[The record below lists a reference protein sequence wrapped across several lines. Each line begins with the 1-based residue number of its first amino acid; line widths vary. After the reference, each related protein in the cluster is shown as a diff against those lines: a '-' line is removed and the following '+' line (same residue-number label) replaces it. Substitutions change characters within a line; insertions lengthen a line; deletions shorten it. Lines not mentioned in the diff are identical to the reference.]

1 MQVLIDFVDDH
12 PELEWII
19 TENVKVMFHKRRQ
32 FDDEVPMDIQNAQLA
47 KRGFTSQNMLP
58 RTSFFGIPQSR
69 DRALGLYIR
78 KQRAREGDMKTAFF
92 SFQSEPLPI
101 EMFITTKKDDV
112 DDKSAKHKTTKPGNK
127 WKMSFRSVCEKL
139 GEDSLIS
146 AVFDGGGRSK
156 CDTDR

>member
-1 MQVLIDFVDDH
+1 MKVLIDFVDDH

-78 KQRAREGDMKTAFF
+78 KHRAREGDMKTAFF

-101 EMFITTKKDDV
+101 EMFITTKDDV
-112 DDKSAKHKTTKPGNK
+112 NAPEQSL
-127 WKMSFRSVCEKL
+127 MSVVACVWM
-139 GEDSLIS
+139 SLACS
-146 AVFDGGGRSK
+146 S
-156 CDTDR
+156 